1 MSLGFS
7 YLRSCH
13 RQTAIKILSDLGDIH
28 FSWYIA
34 LARIS
39 SEVLNKIVKVSI
51 VVLFSILEEMLWAF
65 YHWVWCKLWACHIW
79 ALLHHVH
86 FFYNLIC
93 SEFLLWKVVD
103 FCQMLFLY
111 LLIFILYFVNE
122 VYQAYWFANIELSLK
137 AGNNSQLI
145 MMYNPFKCAI
155 EFSLLVFCWVFTS
168 VLMRDLGL

>member
-13 RQTAIKILSDLGDIH
+13 LQTAIKILSDLGDIY

-51 VVLFSILEEMLWAF
+51 VVLFPILEEMLWAF
-65 YHWVWCKLWACHIW
+65 YHWVWCKLWACPIW
-79 ALLHHVH
+79 ALLHNVH

-103 FCQMLFLY
+103 FVKCFFSICWFLF
-111 LLIFILYFVNE
+111 FILLTRCIRLIDLQILNYPWKPEIILNWSWCIIHSNVLLNL
-122 VYQAYWFANIELSLK
+122 VY
-137 AGNNSQLI
+137 
-145 MMYNPFKCAI
+145 
-155 EFSLLVFCWVFTS
+155 
-168 VLMRDLGL
+168 